1 MRSDQKE
8 FKRKAWNERVEAW
21 RIKKL
26 AEALK
31 EFFEANKKAKECHY
45 DKWQPEYEVKK

>member
-1 MRSDQKE
+1 MRADQKE

-26 AEALK
+26 SEALK
-31 EFFEANKKAKECHY
+31 EFFEANKKAKEYHY
-45 DKWQPEYEVKK
+45 DKW